1 MRTDFEKVV
10 VIGYGKATGEIL
22 KYTDVRRTDYGY
34 ELEFIEHEPHALGVT
49 RQICEERGIPFASM
63 PDKRALGAY
72 LAEIQEKH

>member
-34 ELEFIEHEPHALGVT
+34 ELEFI
-49 RQICEERGIPFASM
+49 
-63 PDKRALGAY
+63 
-72 LAEIQEKH
+72 